1 MITDEWYLLWIRWI
15 IISPDSL
22 PVFYDNKITVSSFA
36 TLGEECQ
43 LHPPSSTSLAH
54 SQSSSLAYS
63 RRVCAPGFECIAHAN
78 GSSICELSSTHHNQ
92 RKHYKREDGNTFN
105 KAAHHTTA
113 FNVVHVI
120 AAVLGIAGAALVSV
134 TAFIMC
140 RRRQRRLAREKRQT
154 ASTTLSN
161 NDIQETSMNRFNQFA
176 QDYHHDEED
185 CSNQPQLPPKTH
197 QQPTDKEPLVSPSM
211 QQIHLHRQL
220 LERHQQSPLPPPP
233 YYP

>member
-1 MITDEWYLLWIRWI
+1 M
-15 IISPDSL
+15 SPDSP
-22 PVFYDNKITVSSFA
+22 PVFYDNKITTSSFA

-43 LHPPSSTSLAH
+43 LYPPSSTSSSH
-54 SQSSSLAYS
+54 SQSSSLS
-63 RRVCAPGFECIAHAN
+63 EHSKRVCAPGLECFIHSN
-78 GSSICELSSTHHNQ
+78 GSSTCELSSSSHYQQ
-92 RKHYKREDGNTFN
+92 RKRYKREDGNAFSKTT
-105 KAAHHTTA
+105 HHTTA

-120 AAVLGIAGAALVSV
+120 AAVLGIAGAALVSI
-134 TAFIMC
+134 TTFIMC
-140 RRRQRRLAREKRQT
+140 RRRQRRLARERRQT

-161 NDIQETSMNRFNQFA
+161 NDIQETSMHRFNQFA

-185 CSNQPQLPPKTH
+185 YNNHPQLPPKTH
-197 QQPTDKEPLVSPSM
+197 QPTTDKEPLVSPSM

>member
-1 MITDEWYLLWIRWI
+1 MDRWI
-15 IISPDSL
+15 IISPDIP
-22 PVFYDNKITVSSFA
+22 PVFYDDKKMTSSSPFA
-36 TLGEECQ
+36 MLGEECQ
-43 LHPPSSTSLAH
+43 LHPPSSTSSSH
-54 SQSSSLAYS
+54 SQPNTPAYS
-63 RRVCAPGFECIAHAN
+63 KKVCAPGLECFAHSN
-78 GSSICELSSTHHNQ
+78 GPSICATTTTHHYQQ
-92 RKHYKREDGNTFN
+92 RKHYKREDGNTF
-105 KAAHHTTA
+105 KKPAHHTTA

-140 RRRQRRLAREKRQT
+140 RRRRRRLAREKRHT

-161 NDIQETSMNRFNQFA
+161 NDIQETSMHRFNQFA

-185 CSNQPQLPPKTH
+185 LNNNQPQLPPKTH
-197 QQPTDKEPLVSPSM
+197 QQTTDKEPLVSPSM

-220 LERHQQSPLPPPP
+220 LERHQQAPLPPPP